1 MPNHA
6 ESLQSPPLSAGPD
19 SRRDCHAGR
28 SNIGF
33 VCLPGPLSIV
43 IDRAMTNVSFL
54 RHRSRLE
61 VLVISLTLCATFAVM
76 LAMTE
81 TMWFF
86 FTDPFPDAWSGF
98 VWCWQ
103 RAFVAVVTVLATLAL
118 FRRWLPQGQ
127 SLCWAGLAL
136 AICASGLLG
145 WSAEDGLTLLVSGE
159 HISDVEMPYMLH
171 TMFVLTTLVGV
182 LDEYRRR
189 SLRAAGALHEAELNR
204 IRLQS
209 ELAAGRLQVLQAQI
223 EPHFLF
229 NSLATV
235 RRLLRTDGDAGRAM
249 LADLMRYLESA
260 LPRMRD
266 DSSTLA
272 REAELIRAFLAV
284 HQVRMGPRLA
294 VRIDVPPQLGGRMVP
309 PMMLLTLI
317 ENALKHGLAPLP
329 EGGTISVGAVE
340 ADGRLVLRVADTGRG
355 LVAGLGGGTG
365 LANVRARLKAMY
377 GTAAGLSLRLNEP
390 RGVVAEIDLP
400 AHTA

>member
-1 MPNHA
+1 MTSVPF
-6 ESLQSPPLSAGPD
+6 Q
-19 SRRDCHAGR
+19 RDR
-28 SNIGF
+28 SW
-33 VCLPGPLSIV
+33 V
-43 IDRAMTNVSFL
+43 
-54 RHRSRLE
+54 E
-61 VLVISLTLCATFAVM
+61 VLAILLTLCATFAVM
-76 LAMTE
+76 LALTE
-81 TMWFF
+81 TIWLF
-86 FTDPFPDAWSGF
+86 FTDPFPDAWRDF
-98 VWCWQ
+98 FWCWQ
-103 RAFVAVVTVLATLAL
+103 RAFVAVVALLATLAL
-118 FRRWLPQGQ
+118 CTRWLPQTR
-127 SLCWAGLAL
+127 SLRWAGLAL
-136 AICASGLLG
+136 AIGAAAFLG
-145 WSAEDGLTLLVSGE
+145 WLAEDGLTLVVSGE
-159 HISDVEMPYMLH
+159 HISAGERPYMLH
-171 TMFVLTTLVGV
+171 TMFVLATLVGV
-182 LDEYRRR
+182 LGEYRWR
-189 SLRAAGALHEAELNR
+189 SLRAAAVLHEAELNR

-272 REAELIRAFLAV
+272 RETELIRAFLAV
-284 HQVRMGPRLA
+284 HQVRMGSRLT
-294 VRIDVPPQLGGRMVP
+294 VHIDVPSQLEGRVVP

-329 EGGTISVGAVE
+329 EGGSISVGAVE

-355 LVAGLGGGTG
+355 LVPGSGGGTG

-377 GTAAGLSLRLNEP
+377 GAAAGLSLHLNQP

-400 AHTA
+400 ALAA